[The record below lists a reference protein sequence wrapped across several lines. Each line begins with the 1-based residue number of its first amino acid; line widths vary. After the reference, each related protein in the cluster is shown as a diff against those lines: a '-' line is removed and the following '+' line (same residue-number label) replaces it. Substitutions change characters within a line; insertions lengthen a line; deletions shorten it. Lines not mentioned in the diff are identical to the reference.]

1 MDKKYS
7 RKLEEEMA
15 QEVKK
20 GSNNERDYEGKV
32 ESTAC
37 VYTCEREA
45 QRGDEGKSLQ
55 KQSLFSW
62 NRVAATTAG
71 YQVSVCISS
80 FNKK

>member
-32 ESTAC
+32 ECTAC
-37 VYTCEREA
+37 VYTCERGSK
-45 QRGDEGKSLQ
+45 R
-55 KQSLFSW
+55 
-62 NRVAATTAG
+62 R
-71 YQVSVCISS
+71 
-80 FNKK
+80 